1 MPDEE
6 GNQEIDEAPETSLHA
21 HGSGIE
27 EENERPREDQA
38 EGNIVEE
45 GEDSADAAEKTGGAT
60 SGGPGGHATGEADP
74 SDVEH
79 DPNEED
85 PND

>member
-6 GNQEIDEAPETSLHA
+6 GNQETEEAPETSLHA
-21 HGSGIE
+21 HGSGVE
-27 EENERPREDQA
+27 EENDRPREDQA

-60 SGGPGGHATGEADP
+60 SGGPPSADAGDDP
-74 SDVEH
+74 SDIEH

>member
-21 HGSGIE
+21 HGSGVE

-60 SGGPGGHATGEADP
+60 SGGPASADAGSDP

-85 PND
+85 PHD

>member
-6 GNQEIDEAPETSLHA
+6 GNQEAETVPETSLHA
-21 HGSGIE
+21 HGSGVE
-27 EENERPREDQA
+27 EENDRPREDQA

-60 SGGPGGHATGEADP
+60 SGGPPRAGAGDDP
-74 SDVEH
+74 SEVEH
-79 DPNEED
+79 DPNDED

>member
-27 EENERPREDQA
+27 ED
-38 EGNIVEE
+38 
-45 GEDSADAAEKTGGAT
+45 GA
-60 SGGPGGHATGEADP
+60 GAGDDP
-74 SDVEH
+74 SEVEH
-79 DPNEED
+79 DPND
-85 PND
+85 